1 MKRRNIAIM
10 AMLALTAGQ
19 AFAQRCLPQMKG
31 IEVKV
36 GMADGV
42 YNGKKSCKAG
52 YYAGLGLSSYTKGGD
67 KWTYGAE
74 YLQVHQPYRET
85 SVPMAQMTGEFGY
98 SYNFLSDNSKTVL
111 FYIGGTAL
119 AGYESVNWGKRT
131 MSDGATLQNKGAFIY
146 GGVGFKKLIVIQR
159 SRNYGLGEEGNI
171 MTLRKE
177 IFSKYESVISSEDD
191 NEFSPNFLV
200 YMNQ

>member
-31 IEVKV
+31 IKVKV

-74 YLQVHQPYRET
+74 YLQVNQPYRNT
-85 SVPMAQMTGEFGY
+85 SVPIAQMTGEFGY
-98 SYNFLSDNSKTVL
+98 SYNFLSANSKTVL

-146 GGVGFKKLIVIQR
+146 GGAVALETEIYLSDAIALTASVKERLVW
-159 SRNYGLGEEGNI
+159 GNSTGHFHTQFGI
-171 MTLRKE
+171 GMKF
-177 IFSKYESVISSEDD
+177 II
-191 NEFSPNFLV
+191 N
-200 YMNQ
+200 

>member
-67 KWTYGAE
+67 KWIYGAE

-85 SVPMAQMTGEFGY
+85 SVPIAQMTGEFGY
-98 SYNFLSDNSKTVL
+98 FYNFLSDNSKTML

-119 AGYESVNWGKRT
+119 AGYESVNWGKKT

-146 GGVGFKKLIVIQR
+146 GGAVVLETEIYLSDAIALTASVKERLV
-159 SRNYGLGEEGNI
+159 LGNSTGHFHTQFGIGMKFIIN
-171 MTLRKE
+171 
-177 IFSKYESVISSEDD
+177 
-191 NEFSPNFLV
+191 
-200 YMNQ
+200 